1 MSLILAR
8 LKTHQEKQIP
18 VLNTDSG
25 NVEYLSIKIDGL
37 FYYYNFH
44 LWINQI
50 LKKNKELKMA
60 AELGKKMLEENDD
73 LRGMYNEL
81 EQEHENTVKVSWLL

>member
-1 MSLILAR
+1 MSLILVR